1 MKVRAI
7 FTIIIVSLRLPGPT
21 VVAGFNMQRRKKV
34 NAKYHTIR
42 ERLDSTVNDVH
53 MKIFSDS
60 KRKKILSQLSTSPE
74 VT

>member
-7 FTIIIVSLRLPGPT
+7 FTIIIVSLSLPGPT
-21 VVAGFNMQRRKKV
+21 FVVGFNMQRRKKV
-34 NAKYHTIR
+34 NAKYRTIR

>member
-7 FTIIIVSLRLPGPT
+7 FTIIIESLRLPGPT

-34 NAKYHTIR
+34 N
-42 ERLDSTVNDVH
+42 ERLHSTVNDVH